1 MNRRCVKCGRESV
14 GLFSKKKRCY
24 YCGGITER
32 KICKKLPDVE
42 GFYPKKIDVEND
54 RAGC

>member
-1 MNRRCVKCGRESV
+1 MNRRCVVCGKESV
-14 GLFSKKKRCY
+14 GLFTKKKRCY